1 MCVKTCSQ
9 FEMQYFYLFFEVQL
23 FVLFMYPGLDNIQ
36 ILYKLERYADCSI
49 RCKRHIGPLIGEDNG
64 SSARTAAL
72 FYRAKS
78 KFCEYNR
85 ELMEKMEQTEKM
97 PGFEYK
103 KMMRSFC
110 NNQVVEVIRTLAKL
124 KENQEEIFLH
134 DEEASYMLDKA
145 LLDFLVF
152 SAKEVS
158 TCLLCHCYTQ
168 KLIQSHY
175 IPKAILQEFVKAV
188 GLNPGA
194 SVFVYSPSGHPSDW
208 QYKSAAKAT
217 FSMLCKT
224 CDGTVLSQDE
234 ALFKSKFFNKIY
246 QKNLPGTH
254 LHSHCVP
261 YTQFLY
267 RFAVGLIFRNIAPL
281 YSSVCAEIGMS
292 SELYGV
298 MQSCRDVI
306 LTSGSSRCPP
316 KIYLV
321 ILPSQI
327 PNEIPQVFGWD
338 RYVLITN
345 TSYAAYKL
353 LQPGE
358 PMVPKRL
365 FCFMVKIGIMVFIV
379 SLDKEFDAHLQEICP
394 GYEIKYSDASH
405 EFKIPKDEERAR
417 FIPQK
422 FWWSLLGWARI
433 EINATLSVT
442 LSVKPPVPLAGVPHG
457 ALLVKDILESEV
469 HAVSPAIANLLPP
482 GFELNFENPGAL
494 PGKVIV
500 VPEGHTVLVH
510 FAFNTAANSQCFAVL
525 CRQLPETND
534 QKKKA
539 EKRTIYDVM
548 AQPYI
553 LIHVLDKGRKM
564 SLKAGFCLD
573 ENTLKVKDVLL
584 GVPSAMKDTDEL
596 KQLIKEIPEKLICDI
611 LRAKGFR
618 SLRSLLYWQEL
629 ISSDDCNTIE

>member
-1 MCVKTCSQ
+1 M
-9 FEMQYFYLFFEVQL
+9 
-23 FVLFMYPGLDNIQ
+23 Q
-36 ILYKLERYADCSI
+36 ILYKLERYADCYI
-49 RCKRHIGPLIGEDNG
+49 HCKCYIGALVGEKNP
-64 SSARTAAL
+64 ARTMAI
-72 FYRAKS
+72 FYQAKS

-110 NNQVVEVIRTLAKL
+110 NNQVVEVIRALAKL
-124 KENQEEIFLH
+124 KENQDKIFLH
-134 DEEASYMLDKA
+134 DKEASYMLDKA

-152 SAKEVS
+152 STKEVS

-224 CDGTVLSQDE
+224 CDGTVLSKVE

-246 QKNLPGTH
+246 QKNLPGGP
-254 LHSHCVP
+254 LQAHCVP
-261 YTQFLY
+261 YAQFLY
-267 RFAVGLIFRNIAPL
+267 RFAVGLLFRNIAPL

-292 SELYGV
+292 SELYYV
-298 MQSCRDVI
+298 MKSCRDVI
-306 LTSGSSRCPP
+306 LTSGSSRCLP

-327 PNEIPQVFGWD
+327 PDEIPQVFGWN
-338 RYVLITN
+338 RFVLITN

-365 FCFMVKIGIMVFIV
+365 FCFMVKIGIMVFVV
-379 SLDKEFDAHLQEICP
+379 SLDKEFDIHLQDICP
-394 GYEIKYSDASH
+394 GYEIKFSDASH
-405 EFKIPKDEERAR
+405 EFKIPKEEERAR

-422 FWWSLLGWARI
+422 FWWSLLGWARM

-442 LSVKPPVPLAGVPHG
+442 LSVKPPAPLAGIPHG
-457 ALLVKDILESEV
+457 ALLVKDILESE
-469 HAVSPAIANLLPP
+469 APIASPATANLLPP
-482 GFELNFENPGAL
+482 GFELNFEKPGAL

-500 VPEGHTVLVH
+500 VPEGHMVLLH
-510 FAFNTAANSQCFAVL
+510 FAFITATNSQCFAVL
-525 CRQLPETND
+525 CKQLPSKLKGNY
-534 QKKKA
+534 QKKKDR
-539 EKRTIYDVM
+539 KHTIYDVM
-548 AQPYI
+548 VQPYI
-553 LIHVLDKGRKM
+553 LIHVLDKGKKM
-564 SLKAGFCLD
+564 SLKAGFCVD
-573 ENTLKVKDVLL
+573 ETTLKVNDVLL
-584 GVPSAMKDTDEL
+584 GVPAAMKDTDEL
-596 KQLIKEIPEKLICDI
+596 KQIIKEIPGKLMFDF

-618 SLRSLLYWQEL
+618 SLRSLLFWQEL
-629 ISSDDCNTIE
+629 ITSDESYTME